1 MTLLLPSGVRIID
14 GLFQTLSVR
23 CGEFYVV
30 SIGQLRIGLL
40 ILYVILMYISVYRVV
55 ITMRNSNVSEERS
68 LCIYANDDQEKSAEA
83 KKSFLGGLKRSMTNR
98 RGGTESRG
106 YFVCQQLRGQLA
118 HDLWWIVLAVLFI
131 MITETGQ
138 FERDPITYSVST
150 SSSKSSPP
158 TAALASALACQTLC
172 IVQLLQWL
180 ARFEQIDPLCG
191 HDSRAA
197 SGPTGR
203 YRSSGAFTW

>member
-14 GLFQTLSVR
+14 SLFQALSVR

-40 ILYVILMYISVYRVV
+40 ILYVILMYISVDRVV
-55 ITMRNSNVSEERS
+55 ITMRNSNVYEERS

-83 KKSFLGGLKRSMTNR
+83 EKSFLGDLKRSMTSR

-106 YFVCQQLRGQLA
+106 YFVRQQLRGQLA

-131 MITETGQ
+131 MITETGLTGQ

-158 TAALASALACQTLC
+158 TAALASALACQTL
-172 IVQLLQWL
+172 
-180 ARFEQIDPLCG
+180 RT
-191 HDSRAA
+191 A
-197 SGPTGR
+197 SAVAGT
-203 YRSSGAFTW
+203 F